1 MNARSKTATGLVLSW
16 LVLFVAAGLA
26 LVGYALPRQHW
37 ERLGS
42 LEVFPPSVEPYP
54 ITSMDRFVYLVNDGQ
69 QVIVLDSMNRQD
81 AGYLAGFKVALPS
94 GVNVRWNAI
103 EAGFVDPNRGSWFN
117 LYGIPQQ
124 RGKLPFEN
132 QSLPRYPVKLEDG
145 VIYVDLTR
153 SEVIK
158 LK

>member
-42 LEVFPPSVEPYP
+42 LEVFPPSAEPYP

-69 QVIVLDSMNRQD
+69 QVIVLEPMMPQPNHFTATWRSQEGKFR
-81 AGYLAGFKVALPS
+81 
-94 GVNVRWNAI
+94 
-103 EAGFVDPNRGSWFN
+103 DPLQGSEYN
-117 LYGIPQQ
+117 LYGIPRW
-124 RGKLPFEN
+124 RGEDGLEN
-132 QSLPRYPVKLEDG
+132 QSLPRYPVKVEKG
-145 VIYVDLTR
+145 VIYIDFTQ

-158 LK
+158 YK